1 MLKLSLAFLSLIS
14 YLFLALFLHD
24 LKSQGKDKMTKILR
38 MKRVF
43 NIQLKILSTVFKGPS
58 LRQIN
63 TFLEVESPTLKLNN
77 LKTSAKTNWSMFKIV
92 QNW

>member
-1 MLKLSLAFLSLIS
+1 
-14 YLFLALFLHD
+14 
-24 LKSQGKDKMTKILR
+24 